1 MQPYNQPEEPV
12 SRVTDSLEQ
21 FDFSKRK
28 LLSALS
34 HGAIFFSS
42 LFVSI
47 AVPIVILMVSED
59 PVVKANA
66 RESLNFHINTYIY
79 AALFWLL
86 IFVLIGFPLLV
97 LLGIATFVLP
107 LMAIVKVLTHPNQPY
122 RYPFLIRLL

>member
-1 MQPYNQPEEPV
+1 MQPYNQPEEQFNA
-12 SRVTDSLEQ
+12 SADSLEQ
-21 FDFSKRK
+21 FDLGKRK

-47 AVPIVILMVSED
+47 AVPIVILLVSQD

-66 RESLNFHINTYIY
+66 SESLNFHINTYIY
-79 AALFWLL
+79 AAIFSLL

-107 LMAIVKVLTHPNQPY
+107 LIAVVKVLTNPNHPY